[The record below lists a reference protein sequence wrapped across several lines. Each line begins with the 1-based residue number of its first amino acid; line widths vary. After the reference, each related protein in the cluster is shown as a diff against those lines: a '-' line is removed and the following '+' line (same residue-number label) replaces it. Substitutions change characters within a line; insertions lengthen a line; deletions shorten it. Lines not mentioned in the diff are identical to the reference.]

1 MSLAAELVY
10 ELKGVSDPAISPDGS
25 RIVYA
30 LSWVEGMG
38 GAAENRSRLMLA
50 GPDGVQR
57 EFTQGNADGSP
68 RFSPGGAKL
77 AFLRALKSGEPRQ
90 VWVMNAD
97 GGEARQL
104 TNAAKGVQDF
114 AWSPDGSRIAY
125 CADTEPAAGAA
136 AGSQTEGP
144 RVVEVNRLR
153 YRHDLQGWR
162 GDAHY
167 HLFTVDLESS
177 ALRQAQGEATQI
189 TRGDWDDYGPVWSP
203 DGSKIAFIS
212 GRRDDRDTRALTEAY
227 VVDAQGGHAAECWS
241 GGLASVGAVAW
252 SPDSQRL
259 VAVAS
264 EDPAGMVLWQG
275 WLYVLEP
282 GREPRRITDDS
293 QRPALGGGPG
303 AARQPEIRWTDD
315 GRIIFLGERHGE
327 SHLFAACPE
336 PVEGQAED
344 GAPRQLWGGG
354 RLVSGMSLDGNAL
367 RAAVASSTPSSPA
380 ELHLAVLDGS
390 GAKPLADLNAD
401 YLRRRPATS
410 LEKFSIQRAG
420 YDIEGRLWFPPDFDA
435 NGSYPLVLDIHGGP
449 NGAFYDSFVPWQQL
463 LAGSG
468 YLVLAV
474 NPRGSSTYGD
484 GFMRAVLD
492 DWGGEDYLDLMTAL
506 DHVCQREYVDSD
518 RLGIHGYSYGG
529 YMTGWAIGHTGRFGA
544 AVIGAPC
551 TNLYTMYGT
560 SDIGISFGEPQWG
573 GSVMDT
579 PPEILAQRLLARS
592 PITYA
597 KDVDT
602 PALLLHGESDARC
615 PVVQSEE
622 YFVALKRLGKTV
634 EFVRFPNSNH
644 AFPRTGHPRMREEYL
659 ARTLAWFDDWLE

>member
-25 RIVYA
+25 CIVYT
-30 LSWVEGMG
+30 LSWVEGRG
-38 GAAENRSRLMLA
+38 GAAESRSRLMLA
-50 GPDGVQR
+50 GPEGGAGR

-68 RFSPGGAKL
+68 RFSPDGAKL

-90 VWVMNAD
+90 AWVMNAD

-114 AWSPDGSRIAY
+114 AWSPDGSRIVY

-167 HLFTVDLESS
+167 HLFTVDLESG

-203 DGSKIAFIS
+203 DGRKIAFIS

-227 VVDAQGGHAAECWS
+227 VVDAQGGQAAECWS
-241 GGLASVGAVAW
+241 EGLSGVGAVAW

-282 GREPRRITDDS
+282 GQEPRRITGDDH
-293 QRPALGGGPG
+293 RPVLGGGPG

-315 GRIIFLGERHGE
+315 GRIVFLGESRGE
-327 SHLFAACPE
+327 SYVYQATA
-336 PVEGQAED
+336 EGEKA
-344 GAPRQLWGGG
+344 RQLWGGG
-354 RLVSGMSLDGNAL
+354 RLIAGLSLDSDARL
-367 RAAVASSTPSSPA
+367 AVVASSTPTSPA
-380 ELHLAVLDGS
+380 ELHLADLASSTVT
-390 GAKPLADLNAD
+390 PLGDLNAD
-401 YLRRRPATS
+401 FLRRNPAPS
-410 LEKFSIQRAG
+410 LEKFTIERAG
-420 YDIEGRLWFPPDFDA
+420 YDIEGRLWFPPFFDY
-435 NGSYPLVLDIHGGP
+435 SVRYPLILDIHGGP
-449 NGAFYDSFVPWQQL
+449 NGAFYDSYVPWQQL

-484 GFMRAVLD
+484 EFMRAVLD

-506 DHVCQREYVDSD
+506 DHVCQRDYVDSD

-529 YMTGWAIGHTGRFGA
+529 YMTGWAIGHTRRFGA

-551 TNLYTMYGT
+551 TDLYTMYGT
-560 SDIGISFGEPQWG
+560 SDIGVSFGEPQWG

-579 PPEILAQRLLARS
+579 PPEILAQKLLARS

-597 KDVDT
+597 KDVTT
-602 PALLLHGESDARC
+602 PALLLHGEADARC
-615 PVVQSEE
+615 PVAQSEE

-634 EFVRFPNSNH
+634 EFVRFPGSNH
-644 AFPRTGHPRMREEYL
+644 AFPRTGHPKMREEYL
-659 ARTLAWFDDWLE
+659 SRMLDWFDDWLT

>member
-25 RIVYA
+25 CIVYT
-30 LSWVEGMG
+30 LSWVEGRG
-38 GAAENRSRLMLA
+38 GAAESRSRLMLA
-50 GPDGVQR
+50 GPEGGAGR

-68 RFSPGGAKL
+68 RFSPDGAKL

-90 VWVMNAD
+90 AWVMNAD

-114 AWSPDGSRIAY
+114 AWSPDGSRIVY

-167 HLFTVDLESS
+167 HLFTVDLESG

-203 DGSKIAFIS
+203 DGRKIAFIS

-227 VVDAQGGHAAECWS
+227 VVDAQGGQAAECWS
-241 GGLASVGAVAW
+241 EGLSSVGAVAW

-282 GREPRRITDDS
+282 GQEPRRITGDDH
-293 QRPALGGGPG
+293 RPVLGGGPG

-315 GRIIFLGERHGE
+315 GRIVFLGESRGE
-327 SHLFAACPE
+327 SYVYQATA
-336 PVEGQAED
+336 EGEKA
-344 GAPRQLWGGG
+344 RQLWGGG
-354 RLVSGMSLDGNAL
+354 RLIAGLSLDSDARL
-367 RAAVASSTPSSPA
+367 AVVASSTPTSPA
-380 ELHLAVLDGS
+380 ELHLADLASSTVT
-390 GAKPLADLNAD
+390 PLGDLNAD
-401 YLRRRPATS
+401 FLRRNPAPS
-410 LEKFSIQRAG
+410 LEKFTIERAG
-420 YDIEGRLWFPPDFDA
+420 YDIEGRLWFPPFFDY
-435 NGSYPLVLDIHGGP
+435 SVRYPLILDIHGGP
-449 NGAFYDSFVPWQQL
+449 NGAFYDSYVPWQQL

-484 GFMRAVLD
+484 EFMRAVLD

-506 DHVCQREYVDSD
+506 DHVCQRDYVDSD

-529 YMTGWAIGHTGRFGA
+529 YMTGWAIGHTRRFGA

-551 TNLYTMYGT
+551 TDLYTMYGT
-560 SDIGISFGEPQWG
+560 SDIGVSFGEPQWG

-579 PPEILAQRLLARS
+579 PPEILAQKLLARS

-597 KDVDT
+597 KDVTT
-602 PALLLHGESDARC
+602 PALLLHGEADARC
-615 PVVQSEE
+615 PVAQSEE

-634 EFVRFPNSNH
+634 EFVRFPGSNH
-644 AFPRTGHPRMREEYL
+644 AFPRTGHPKMREEYL
-659 ARTLAWFDDWLE
+659 SRMLDWFDDWLT